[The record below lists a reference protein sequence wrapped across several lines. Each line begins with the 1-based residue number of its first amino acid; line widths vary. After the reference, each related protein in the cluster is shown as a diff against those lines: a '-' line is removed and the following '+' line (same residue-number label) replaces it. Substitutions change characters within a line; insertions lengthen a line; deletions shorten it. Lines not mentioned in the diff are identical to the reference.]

1 MNRRMR
7 ITHVAVAVIVW
18 MKSVDLCWLDPT
30 AAFASFSVFAPFEK
44 PESSDL
50 VKVIVLDLFSQ
61 NFPFFNAEY

>member
-1 MNRRMR
+1 
-7 ITHVAVAVIVW
+7 